1 MGGPF
6 RFLCEKL
13 SEFRFRRKANEIRK
27 PRAGR
32 NSFGAYSYSQSPQ
45 APLADLARRRP
56 PLLASCSNR
65 LARN

>member
-1 MGGPF
+1 MRGPF
-6 RFLCEKL
+6 RFLCKKL
-13 SEFRFRRKANEIRK
+13 SEFRFRRKANEIRN

-32 NSFGAYSYSQSPQ
+32 NSFGAYSHSPPQ

-56 PLLASCSNR
+56 PLLSSCSNR